1 VTVVI
6 DPKATNKLA
15 KVCGM
20 FGSDHA
26 GERAAAAA
34 LADRMVRELG
44 LQWTDIISVPLVPA
58 ESVSA
63 DSVSWQDA
71 LDVCLDH
78 VHELDPRSRAFV
90 QSLARWRG
98 EPSEKQLVWL
108 LDIYGRVHRERR

>member
-6 DPKATNKLA
+6 DPKGTNKLA

-34 LADRMVRELG
+34 LADRMVRELACNG
-44 LQWTDIISVPLVPA
+44 PTSSAYLWCPLNPSVLTA
-58 ESVSA
+58 SVA
-63 DSVSWQDA
+63 NA

-78 VHELDPRSRAFV
+78 VHS
-90 QSLARWRG
+90 
-98 EPSEKQLVWL
+98 
-108 LDIYGRVHRERR
+108 